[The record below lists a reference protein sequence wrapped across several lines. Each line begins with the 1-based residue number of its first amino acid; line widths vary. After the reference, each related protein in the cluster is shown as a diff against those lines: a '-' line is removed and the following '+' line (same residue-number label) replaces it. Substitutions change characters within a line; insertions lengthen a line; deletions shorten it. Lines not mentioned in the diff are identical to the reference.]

1 MKESLLETGANE
13 QSWKSVSVSTD
24 EFLFQISFKMWIL
37 MLVVSEPCGPDCIFI
52 TIVIRGMKMSIITVG
67 VFKSREAGYEFQL
80 YDY

>member
-1 MKESLLETGANE
+1 
-13 QSWKSVSVSTD
+13 
-24 EFLFQISFKMWIL
+24 

-80 YDY
+80 YDYWMCALGQVIYVLCASVL